1 MGGSPFENR
10 RMTADARFLEVRR
23 EKAARL
29 LEIRQKLRLS
39 QRAVAQIAG
48 ISQAL
53 YNELERSKR
62 DLLPRHI
69 EMLSRSMG
77 DEVRKLM

>member
-1 MGGSPFENR
+1 MNAKA
-10 RMTADARFLEVRR
+10 TNLELRR
-23 EKAARL
+23 EKSARL
-29 LEIRQKLRLS
+29 LEIRKQLRLS
-39 QRAVAQIAG
+39 QRAVAKTAG

-69 EMLSRSMG
+69 EMLSRSLG

>member
-1 MGGSPFENR
+1 MAFEDR
-10 RMTADARFLEVRR
+10 VMSVEPRSLEVRR

-29 LEIRQKLRLS
+29 LQIRTELRLS
-39 QRAVAQIAG
+39 QRAVSTAAG

-53 YNELERSKR
+53 YNELERAKH

-69 EMLSRSMG
+69 EALSRALG
-77 DEVRKLM
+77 DGVNGLK

>member
-1 MGGSPFENR
+1 MAFE
-10 RMTADARFLEVRR
+10 ARVMSVEPRSLEVRR

-29 LEIRQKLRLS
+29 LEIRTKLKLS
-39 QRAVAQIAG
+39 QRAVSTAAG

-53 YNELERSKR
+53 YNELERAKH

-69 EMLSRSMG
+69 EALSQALG
-77 DEVRKLM
+77 DDVKKLA